1 MHPVE
6 TRPSNAHRWTKCAA
20 APQFAAAAGPR
31 PENDAARE
39 GTCAAW
45 VAEMVLTGR
54 VSDCAALVGQQHD
67 NGWTVDAEMV
77 AHAQDYVDLC
87 RADGGQLW
95 AEERVTLSQHVAGTA
110 DCVTLAPDGTLTVR
124 DLKYGFRL
132 IEPDTPQLLIYAAA
146 VLRSPPGPIS
156 RVVTEIYQP
165 RGFHPKG
172 PRRSRSWTVGEVQ
185 AKGEEY
191 ATLAEACHRPDPIA
205 TPGPHCLYCDAAAS
219 CAALQATAAQTLA
232 VVEMQGWRERT
243 PAEMAQALHFHRWAS
258 DTITAAAKALEA
270 EAEAVA
276 RSGTRLQ
283 GWGITERLGVT
294 RVTASPD
301 TIRALTGGTVS
312 GEKTVPMNVG
322 ELRAAG
328 IPEVTLK
335 LVTERPVIGH
345 KLSPL
350 DNDTLAAQFTTPPT
364 KGA

>member
-1 MHPVE
+1 MPAVE
-6 TRPSNAHRWTKCAA
+6 TRPSNAHRWAKCAA

-31 PENDAARE
+31 PESDAARE

-45 VAEMVLTGR
+45 VAEMVLTGQ
-54 VSDCAALVGQQHD
+54 VDACVALVGQSHA
-67 NGWTVDAEMV
+67 NGWTVDADM
-77 AHAQDYVDLC
+77 AGHAQDYVDIC

-95 AEERVTLSQHVAGTA
+95 AEHHVTLSQHISGTA

-132 IEPDTPQLLIYAAA
+132 IEPDSPQLIIYAAA
-146 VLRSPPGPIS
+146 VLQAPPGPVS

-172 PRRSRSWTVGEVQ
+172 CRRSLAWSVDEIRAMGVDYTIQ
-185 AKGEEY
+185 
-191 ATLAEACHRPDPIA
+191 AEACHRPDPIA

-243 PAEMAQALHFHRWAS
+243 PSEMAQALHFHRWAS

-270 EAEAVA
+270 EAEAMA
-276 RSGTRLQ
+276 LSGTRLP
-283 GWGITERLGVT
+283 GWGVTERRGNT
-294 RVTASPD
+294 RVTVTPD
-301 TIRALTGGTVS
+301 MIRALTGGTVS
-312 GEKTVPMNVG
+312 GEKTVAMNVG
-322 ELRAAG
+322 DLKAAG
-328 IPEVTLK
+328 MPDAALK
-335 LVTERPVIGH
+335 LITDRPVIGH
-345 KLSPL
+345 KLMPL